1 MARNRIPVRKYH
13 RSSKK
18 ILKGPLFIA
27 RSLFALLITCL
38 LLSGCNVLEGE
49 FFGKKFGGT
58 PESAEDDV
66 FEELQD
72 TEAVE
77 IEDDPDEEQS
87 GELSGSEPVPADESP
102 DKGRNQNMDDIHYH
116 FSEAMR
122 HFDDEAYMIAEYYLN
137 RVKDNYLILQD
148 HIFYYLAK
156 SLLMQ
161 EKFDGSE
168 EYYEKVLQNFPD
180 SIWLEKSS
188 LELADL
194 YYIREDHAA
203 AEEKYIDF
211 INVYPDSDYLPYAL
225 YQFAICLEKNE
236 RMADAFTNLK
246 RIWLE
251 YPSSE
256 YAYPAYQQ
264 IQRLEDE
271 GLITAFSPS
280 VEELFARGESLFYDY
295 QYRDAIDQFDE
306 IISGY
311 PRNSLSMELYSSTC
325 FRLGMS
331 YYNLFEYED
340 ARKWLS
346 QCYEQTPGSS
356 VSHAALFFLGRA
368 YTNLHNN
375 AKAISNYQKM
385 LAEYPSS
392 SYGDD
397 ALYRMGRIYSIDN
410 NTEKAIESF
419 EKVFE
424 QYPSGDK
431 TDEALWE
438 LGWIQYKSGYWSRAK
453 ESFSNMASL
462 FKGTRLQEKALYWQ
476 AKCHIR
482 LEEMGEAADL
492 CKQIIGLDS
501 YSYYTFAAQ
510 ELALSLDEHIAIPA
524 INTTL
529 SPDGPGARELLPG
542 IFADLETDSTGVDG
556 WVDHITKALELIK
569 LGFYDSAALE
579 IRSGTD
585 ILDKDP
591 ERVLEIATLYY
602 SADDYS
608 DCLRL
613 IYDNIG
619 NIKSDLSDD
628 HLSYTYYLHYPYG
641 YKDAVDKYSKIY
653 DIDPLFALAVIRQES
668 NFMPDAGS
676 YAGARGLMQIMP
688 ATGKNIANQISLPD
702 FEEGML
708 SDPEININMGAY
720 YLRQQLDNF
729 DQSMVR
735 CLGAYNG
742 GPGSMSG
749 WISRFGTVSEDEFI
763 EHITFLETK
772 EYIKKVM
779 GNYYFYRMLYP
790 D

>member
-1 MARNRIPVRKYH
+1 MRY
-13 RSSKK
+13 
-18 ILKGPLFIA
+18 
-27 RSLFALLITCL
+27 
-38 LLSGCNVLEGE
+38 
-49 FFGKKFGGT
+49 
-58 PESAEDDV
+58 
-66 FEELQD
+66 
-72 TEAVE
+72 
-77 IEDDPDEEQS
+77 
-87 GELSGSEPVPADESP
+87 
-102 DKGRNQNMDDIHYH
+102 Y

-122 HFDDEAYMIAEYYLN
+122 HFDDGAYTIAEYYLN
-137 RVKDNYLILQD
+137 RIKDDYLILQD

-156 SLLMQ
+156 SLLLQ
-161 EKFDGSE
+161 EKFDGSRQ
-168 EYYEKVLQNFPD
+168 YYEKVLQNFPD

-194 YYIREDHAA
+194 YYIEEDYAG
-203 AEEKYIDF
+203 AEEKYYDF
-211 INVYPDSDYLPYAL
+211 INIYPDSDYLPYVL
-225 YQFAICLEKNE
+225 YQLAQCLKNDG
-236 RMADAFTNLK
+236 RPSDAFSNLK
-246 RIWLE
+246 KIWLE

-256 YAYPAYQQ
+256 YASSAYQQ
-264 IQRLEDE
+264 IQELENED
-271 GLITAFSPS
+271 LISAFSPS
-280 VEELFARGESLFYDY
+280 VEELFARGESLFYY
-295 QYRDAIDQFDE
+295 YRYGDAIDQFDE

-311 PRNSLSMELYSSTC
+311 PENSLTAELYSNTC

-331 YYNLFEYED
+331 YYNLFEYGD

-346 QCYEQTPGSS
+346 RCYEQNPGSS
-356 VSHAALFFLGRA
+356 ISHAALFFLGRA
-368 YTNLHNN
+368 YTNLDNN
-375 AKAISNYQKM
+375 GEAISNYRKL
-385 LAEYPSS
+385 LAKYPSS

-419 EKVFE
+419 KKVFE

-431 TDEALWE
+431 TGVALWE
-438 LGWIQYKSGYWSRAK
+438 LGWIQYKSGYYPQAK
-453 ESFSNMASL
+453 ESFSNLASL
-462 FKGTRLQEKALYWQ
+462 FIGTNLQEKALYWQ

-482 LEEMGEAADL
+482 LEETGKAADL
-492 CKQIIGLDS
+492 CRQIIGLGS
-501 YSYYTFAAQ
+501 YSYYTFMARD
-510 ELALSLDEHIAIPA
+510 LALSLDEPATIPA
-524 INTTL
+524 VNTDL
-529 SPDGPGARELLPG
+529 SPHGTGARELLPD
-542 IFADLETDSTGVDG
+542 IFTDLEADSAGIDG

-569 LGFYDSAALE
+569 LGFHNSAALE
-579 IRSGTD
+579 IGSGID
-585 ILDKDP
+585 ILEKDP

-602 SADDYS
+602 SADDYT

-613 IYDNIG
+613 IYNNLG

-628 HLSYTYYLHYPYG
+628 HLAYTYYLYYPYG

-653 DIDPLFALAVIRQES
+653 DVDPLFTLAVMRQES
-668 NFMPDAGS
+668 NFKPDAGS

-688 ATGKNIANQISLPD
+688 ATGKNIAEQISLPD

-708 SDPEININMGAY
+708 FDPEVNINMGAY
-720 YLRQQLDNF
+720 YLGQQLDNF
-729 DQSMVR
+729 DQSMVY

-772 EYIKKVM
+772 EYIKRVM

>member
-1 MARNRIPVRKYH
+1 MTRSRIPVRKYYH
-13 RSSKK
+13 SSKR
-18 ILKGPLFIA
+18 ILKGPLLIV
-27 RSLFALLITCL
+27 RSLFILLLICL

-49 FFGKKFGGT
+49 FFGKKFGT
-58 PESAEDDV
+58 PESTEDDV

-72 TEAVE
+72 TEAIEVE
-77 IEDDPDEEQS
+77 DGPAEEQS
-87 GELSGSEPVPADESP
+87 GELSGSEPAPADESP
-102 DKGRNQNMDDIHYH
+102 DKVRDQNMDDMRYH

-137 RVKDNYLILQD
+137 RIKDDYLILQD

-168 EYYEKVLQNFPD
+168 EYYEKILQNFPD

-194 YYIREDHAA
+194 HYIREDYAV
-203 AEEKYIDF
+203 AEEKYINF

-264 IQRLEDE
+264 IQVLEDE
-271 GLITAFSPS
+271 GFIAAFSPS

-295 QYRDAIDQFDE
+295 QYRDAIDQFDG

-311 PRNSLSMELYSSTC
+311 PRNSLSAELYSNTC

-346 QCYEQTPGSS
+346 QCYEQAPGSS

-368 YTNLHNN
+368 YTNLDNN

-419 EKVFE
+419 EKVFK

-438 LGWIQYKSGYWSRAK
+438 LGWIQYKSGYWTQAK

-462 FKGTRLQEKALYWQ
+462 FKGTSLQEKALYWQ

-482 LEEMGEAADL
+482 LEETGEAADL
-492 CKQIIGLDS
+492 CKQIIGSGS
-501 YSYYTFAAQ
+501 YSYYTFAAR
-510 ELALSLDEHIAIPA
+510 ELALSLDEHIVIPA
-524 INTTL
+524 VNTTL

-542 IFADLETDSTGVDG
+542 IFADLETDGTSIDG

-569 LGFYDSAALE
+569 LGFYNSAALE
-579 IRSGTD
+579 IGSGTD
-585 ILDKDP
+585 ILEKDP

-613 IYDNIG
+613 IYNNIG

-628 HLSYTYYLHYPYG
+628 HLAYTYYLHYPYG

-702 FEEGML
+702 FEEEML
-708 SDPEININMGAY
+708 SDPEININMGVY

-729 DQSMVR
+729 DQSPVH

-742 GPGSMSG
+742 GPGSMSD
-749 WISRFGTVSEDEFI
+749 WISRFGTASEDEFI

-779 GNYYFYRMLYP
+779 GNYYFYSMLYP